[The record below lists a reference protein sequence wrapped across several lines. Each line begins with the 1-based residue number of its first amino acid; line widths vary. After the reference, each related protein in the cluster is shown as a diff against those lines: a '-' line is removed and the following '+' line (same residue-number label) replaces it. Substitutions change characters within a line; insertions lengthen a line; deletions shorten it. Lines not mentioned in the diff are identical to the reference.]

1 MTRFLLVLSLMTL
14 MQASFFAQL
23 QLQVVKVPN
32 NTPINEPL
40 YVAGNFNNWNPGDQN
55 YQLTKDQAGIYHISI
70 DPSAGLLEFKFTRGD
85 WQRVEGD
92 ANGASRPNRSYQYDG
107 NATTLTLEIL
117 SWEGSNTGGSTAAAN
132 VSILDNAFYLP
143 QLNRQRRIWLYLPPD
158 YNSSNKRYPVL
169 YMHDGQNL
177 FDQTTSFSGEWK
189 VDETLNTLHEQGDHG
204 IIVVGIDNGGADR
217 LDEYT
222 PWSHPTY
229 GGGNGDNYIDF
240 IVETLKPY
248 IDENYRTYPQPE
260 FTGLMGSSLG
270 GLISTYGII
279 EHQDVFGK
287 AGCFSSSYWLYD
299 NPYEHVRTTGRQADL
314 KVYLIAGGQE
324 SSDVDVVAD
333 MYRMEQTM
341 ENVGFS
347 ATRIKALDHP
357 DGMHSEWYWAR
368 EFAEAYLWLFG
379 NLNFPTALK
388 GVEINYEI
396 AIHPNPG
403 RERLIVQLENPLQQ
417 GRLELYNVQ
426 GIQVRSYA
434 LGDLQNEFLVEQLPA
449 GMYTIRIVEKGQVV
463 FSEQWM
469 KVGDNN

>member
-1 MTRFLLVLSLMTL
+1 
-14 MQASFFAQL
+14 
-23 QLQVVKVPN
+23 
-32 NTPINEPL
+32 
-40 YVAGNFNNWNPGDQN
+40 
-55 YQLTKDQAGIYHISI
+55 
-70 DPSAGLLEFKFTRGD
+70 
-85 WQRVEGD
+85 
-92 ANGASRPNRSYQYDG
+92 
-107 NATTLTLEIL
+107 
-117 SWEGSNTGGSTAAAN
+117 
-132 VSILDNAFYLP
+132 
-143 QLNRQRRIWLYLPPD
+143 LPPD